1 MEGEERRRQKRYPV
15 EIKASISLDEDQEG
29 EEISVKD
36 ISRIGIKCIAQKTY
50 EMGQSIFIK
59 IEVTSSGKEVNK
71 DSVKGHI
78 AWIAKL
84 ETGEGYF
91 LGIEFPE
98 LEQQNIE
105 LFEDIKILEDVL
117 FPI

>member
-15 EIKASISLDEDQEG
+15 TIKARISLDESQEG
-29 EEISVKD
+29 DEVTVKD
-36 ISRIGIKCIAQKTY
+36 ISRAGIKCITQKVY
-50 EMGQSIFIK
+50 EMGQSIFVK
-59 IEVTSSGKEVNK
+59 IEVTTPEKEANK
-71 DSVKGHI
+71 DSVKGLV

-98 LEQQNIE
+98 LEQQNAR